1 MRGRLNRHHGSL
13 AKVAAVKKTGIA
25 CSILLL
31 VSACSQTPEP
41 LDTDSETSVEINHTD
56 DDSHRGDP
64 LERVNRV
71 MWALN
76 YDYLDPYLVRPI
88 SVGYVEYTPSPI
100 RYGIANFL
108 ANLDEPSSMVNNAL
122 MGNGDLAMVHFN
134 RFFLNTT
141 LGLVGLIDIASAAEI
156 QKPNS
161 RSFGDALGHYGVG
174 NGPYF
179 MLPGYG
185 PWTLREAGDFVDGFY
200 MPLSYLN
207 FWQGLG
213 KWGLE
218 GMETRVQLISQEP
231 MLEASPDPYV
241 LTRDVYLQR
250 QDFKAEIEPE
260 IDAEEDI
267 DAYLDEI
274 DE

>member
-1 MRGRLNRHHGSL
+1 MLKRIWISCSL
-13 AKVAAVKKTGIA
+13 LFFIA
-25 CSILLL
+25 G
-31 VSACSQTPEP
+31 CSQTPEQSDEG
-41 LDTDSETSVEINHTD
+41 LETTEVVEVEY
-56 DDSHRGDP
+56 DDSHSGDP
-64 LERVNRV
+64 LEGFNRV
-71 MWALN
+71 MWDLN
-76 YDYLDPYLVRPI
+76 YDILDPYLVRPV
-88 SVGYVEYTPSPI
+88 SVGYVEYTPTPI
-100 RYGIANFL
+100 RMGIANFL
-108 ANLDEPSSMVNNAL
+108 SNLDEPSSMINNL
-122 MGNGDLAMVHFN
+122 FMGNSGVAMVHFN
-134 RFFLNTT
+134 RFWLNTT

-156 QKPNS
+156 NKPDS
-161 RSFGDALGHYGVG
+161 KSFGDALGYYGVG

-185 PWTLREAGDFVDGFY
+185 PWTLREAGDFVDGLY

-218 GMETRVQLISQEP
+218 GMESRVQLISQEP

-250 QDFKAEIEPE
+250 QDFKAEVVPE
-260 IDAEEDI
+260 VDLEAEGDL
-267 DAYLDEI
+267 DDYLDEI

>member
-1 MRGRLNRHHGSL
+1 MLKRIGISFSL
-13 AKVAAVKKTGIA
+13 LFLIVG
-25 CSILLL
+25 
-31 VSACSQTPEP
+31 CSQTPEQ
-41 LDTDSETSVEINHTD
+41 DNNEVETTEVVEVEY

-64 LERVNRV
+64 LEGFNRV
-71 MWALN
+71 MWGLN
-76 YDYLDPYLVRPI
+76 YDILDPYLVRPV

-100 RYGIANFL
+100 RMGIANFL
-108 ANLDEPSSMVNNAL
+108 ANLDEPSSMVNNL
-122 MGNGDLAMVHFN
+122 IMGNGSVAMVHFN
-134 RFFLNTT
+134 RFWLNTT

-156 QKPNS
+156 NKPDS
-161 RSFGDALGHYGVG
+161 KSFGDALGHYGVG

-218 GMETRVQLISQEP
+218 GMESRVQLISQEP
-231 MLEASPDPYV
+231 MLEASPDPYA

-250 QDFKAEIEPE
+250 QDFKAEVEPE
-260 IDAEEDI
+260 VDLDAEGELD
-267 DAYLDEI
+267 DYLDEI

>member
-1 MRGRLNRHHGSL
+1 MIGIVTYWQRFL
-13 AKVAAVKKTGIA
+13 VVKRIWTS
-25 CSILLL
+25 CCILLF
-31 VSACSQTPEP
+31 VSACSQTPEQTEDE
-41 LDTDSETSVEINHTD
+41 LGTTQQVDTEYDE
-56 DDSHRGDP
+56 SHSGDP
-64 LERVNRV
+64 LEGFNRV
-71 MWALN
+71 MWGLN
-76 YDYLDPYLVRPI
+76 YDYLDPYLVRPVSI
-88 SVGYVEYTPSPI
+88 GYVEYTPPPI

-108 ANLDEPSSMVNNAL
+108 ANLDEPSSMINNLL
-122 MGNGDLAMVHFN
+122 MGNGNMAMVHFN
-134 RFFLNTT
+134 RFWLNTT

-156 QKPNS
+156 QKPDS
-161 RSFGDALGHYGVG
+161 KSFGDALGHYGVG

-185 PWTLREAGDFVDGFY
+185 PWTLREAGDFVDGLY

-218 GMETRVQLISQEP
+218 GMESRVQLISQEP

-260 IDAEEDI
+260 IDLDAEDDI
-267 DAYLDEI
+267 DDYLDEI

>member
-1 MRGRLNRHHGSL
+1 MFKRIWISFSL
-13 AKVAAVKKTGIA
+13 LFLIVG
-25 CSILLL
+25 
-31 VSACSQTPEP
+31 CSQTPEQDNDE
-41 LDTDSETSVEINHTD
+41 LETTEIVEVEY
-56 DDSHRGDP
+56 DDSHSGDP
-64 LERVNRV
+64 LEGFNRV
-71 MWALN
+71 MWDLN
-76 YDYLDPYLVRPI
+76 YDILDPYLVRPV
-88 SVGYVEYTPSPI
+88 SVTYVDYTPTPV
-100 RYGIANFL
+100 RMGIANFL
-108 ANLDEPSSMVNNAL
+108 ANLDEPSSMINNL
-122 MGNGDLAMVHFN
+122 IMGNGSVAMVHFN
-134 RFFLNTT
+134 RFWLNTT

-156 QKPNS
+156 NKPDS
-161 RSFGDALGHYGVG
+161 KSFGDALGHYGVG

-185 PWTLREAGDFVDGFY
+185 PWTLREAGDFVDGLY

-218 GMETRVQLISQEP
+218 GMESRVQLISQEP

-250 QDFKAEIEPE
+250 QDFKAEVEPE
-260 IDAEEDI
+260 VDLDAED
-267 DAYLDEI
+267 DLDDYLDEI

>member
-1 MRGRLNRHHGSL
+1 MKRIWTS
-13 AKVAAVKKTGIA
+13 
-25 CSILLL
+25 CCILLF
-31 VSACSQTPEP
+31 VSACSQTPEQTEEE
-41 LDTDSETSVEINHTD
+41 LGTIQQVDTEYDESHT
-56 DDSHRGDP
+56 GDP
-64 LERVNRV
+64 LEGFNRV
-71 MWALN
+71 MWGLN
-76 YDYLDPYLVRPI
+76 YDYLDPYLVRPVSI
-88 SVGYVEYTPSPI
+88 SYVEYTPTPI

-108 ANLDEPSSMVNNAL
+108 ANLDEPSSMINNLL
-122 MGNGDLAMVHFN
+122 MGNGNMVMVHFN
-134 RFFLNTT
+134 RFWLNTT
-141 LGLVGLIDIASAAEI
+141 LGLVGLIDIASAADI
-156 QKPNS
+156 QKPDS
-161 RSFGDALGHYGVG
+161 KSFGDALGHYGVG

-185 PWTLREAGDFVDGFY
+185 PWTLREAGDFVDGLY

-218 GMETRVQLISQEP
+218 GMESRVQLISQEP

-260 IDAEEDI
+260 VDLDAEDDI
-267 DAYLDEI
+267 DDYLDEI

>member
-1 MRGRLNRHHGSL
+1 
-13 AKVAAVKKTGIA
+13 
-25 CSILLL
+25 
-31 VSACSQTPEP
+31 
-41 LDTDSETSVEINHTD
+41 
-56 DDSHRGDP
+56 
-64 LERVNRV
+64 
-71 MWALN
+71 
-76 YDYLDPYLVRPI
+76 
-88 SVGYVEYTPSPI
+88 
-100 RYGIANFL
+100 
-108 ANLDEPSSMVNNAL
+108 
-122 MGNGDLAMVHFN
+122 MGNGNMAMVHFN
-134 RFFLNTT
+134 RFWLNTT

-156 QKPNS
+156 QKPDS
-161 RSFGDALGHYGVG
+161 KSFGDALGHYGVG

-185 PWTLREAGDFVDGFY
+185 PWTLREAGDFVDGLY

-218 GMETRVQLISQEP
+218 GMESRVQLISQEP

-250 QDFKAEIEPE
+250 QDFKAEIEPKVDL
-260 IDAEEDI
+260 DAEDDI
-267 DAYLDEI
+267 DDYLDEI

>member
-1 MRGRLNRHHGSL
+1 MLKRIWISCSL
-13 AKVAAVKKTGIA
+13 LFFITG
-25 CSILLL
+25 
-31 VSACSQTPEP
+31 CSQTPDQDNEE
-41 LDTDSETSVEINHTD
+41 LETTEVVVVEQN
-56 DDSHRGDP
+56 DSHSGDP
-64 LERVNRV
+64 LEGFNRT
-71 MWALN
+71 MWDLN
-76 YDYLDPYLVRPI
+76 YDILDPYLVRPV
-88 SVGYVEYTPSPI
+88 SGGYVEYTPTPI
-100 RYGIANFL
+100 RMGIANFL
-108 ANLDEPSSMVNNAL
+108 SNLDEPSSMINNL
-122 MGNGDLAMVHFN
+122 FMGNSGVAMVHFN
-134 RFFLNTT
+134 RFWLNTT

-156 QKPNS
+156 NKPDS
-161 RSFGDALGHYGVG
+161 KSFGDALGYYGVG

-185 PWTLREAGDFVDGFY
+185 PWTLREAGDFVDGLY

-218 GMETRVQLISQEP
+218 GMESRVQLISQEP

-250 QDFKAEIEPE
+250 QDFKAEVVPE
-260 IDAEEDI
+260 VDLDAEGDL
-267 DAYLDEI
+267 DDYLDEI